1 MKKRRVTLSLDEDV
15 VHEDVVQALEAL
27 GGRSMSSTADDALT
41 SWQSAPPWALRW
53 R

>member
-1 MKKRRVTLSLDEDV
+1 MKKRRVTLSLD
-15 VHEDVVQALEAL
+15 EDVVQALEAL
-27 GGRSMSSTADDALT
+27 GGRSMSPTADDALT